1 MLRGLFFFLSLPKRK
16 RDAPIDALQNRCAGT
31 RGGILRVRIHSS
43 LSVLENA
50 GTTTTGGGVGRKQRR
65 MTEENDGKGGEE
77 KEDEKNES
85 GRSPTIVVGSKPR
98 EVAEEMLEK
107 ESTKKETKNASSKC
121 TEEEQ
126 KLRILLVED
135 DIPTSLIITSML
147 TQAGA
152 VVTNA
157 SNGKQAVERLRDNK
171 YHEKIDLILTDIMMP
186 EVEPDRV
193 VLDFIKESEIE
204 RSADNSDVGERPFG
218 SNWGGF
224 E

>member
-1 MLRGLFFFLSLPKRK
+1 MRRS
-16 RDAPIDALQNRCAGT
+16 T
-31 RGGILRVRIHSS
+31 RSKTAARAHEGDFASANPHSS

-50 GTTTTGGGVGRKQRR
+50 GTTTTGGVGRKQRR

-98 EVAEEMLEK
+98 EVAEEEK

-186 EVEPDRV
+186 EVDG
-193 VLDFIKESEIE
+193 IESV
-204 RSADNSDVGERPFG
+204 SYTHLTLPTTPYV
-218 SNWGGF
+218 
-224 E
+224 

>member
-1 MLRGLFFFLSLPKRK
+1 MRRS
-16 RDAPIDALQNRCAGT
+16 T
-31 RGGILRVRIHSS
+31 RSKTAARAHEGDFASANPHSS

-50 GTTTTGGGVGRKQRR
+50 GTTTTGGVGRKQRR

-85 GRSPTIVVGSKPR
+85 RRSPTIVVGSKPR
-98 EVAEEMLEK
+98 EVAEEEK

-171 YHEKIDLILTDIMMP
+171 YHEKIDLILTDMGEKVECKNNRTIFFP
-186 EVEPDRV
+186 GHYKHEITEVNMKKEWDEMKET
-193 VLDFIKESEIE
+193 LDE
-204 RSADNSDVGERPFG
+204 DVCYGRF
-218 SNWGGF
+218 SIANF
-224 E
+224 FY

>member
-1 MLRGLFFFLSLPKRK
+1 MRRS
-16 RDAPIDALQNRCAGT
+16 T
-31 RGGILRVRIHSS
+31 RSKTAARAHEGDFASANPHSS

-50 GTTTTGGGVGRKQRR
+50 GTTTTGGVGRKQRR

-98 EVAEEMLEK
+98 EVAEEEK
-107 ESTKKETKNASSKC
+107 ESTKKRQKMHHQNVPRKNKNYEFSSSRTTSAVFNHHVHADASRSGSD
-121 TEEEQ
+121 ERE
-126 KLRILLVED
+126 L
-135 DIPTSLIITSML
+135 
-147 TQAGA
+147 
-152 VVTNA
+152 
-157 SNGKQAVERLRDNK
+157 NGKQAVERLRDNK

-186 EVEPDRV
+186 EVERDRV

-204 RSADNSDVGERPFG
+204 RSADNSDVGERPLEATG
-218 SNWGGF
+218 RF